1 MKMGVEMVM
10 ESAGKAMTFAEKVIV
25 GVEVVMTGVEKVTV
39 PVGIEVVVR
48 R

>member
-10 ESAGKAMTFAEKVIV
+10 ESVGKAITGAEKVIV